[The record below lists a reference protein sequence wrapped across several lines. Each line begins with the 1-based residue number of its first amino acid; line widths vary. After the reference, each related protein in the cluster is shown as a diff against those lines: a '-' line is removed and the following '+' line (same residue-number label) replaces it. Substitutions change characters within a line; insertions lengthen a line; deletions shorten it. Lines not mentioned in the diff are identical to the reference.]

1 METVEQPVPGPGE
14 VLIRVEAVGICG
26 SELEGYRG
34 HSAVRRAPLVMGH
47 EFAGE
52 VVAASAEAAPA
63 AAAVTV
69 PPTATGTGAA
79 ADLVGRRVVVNPL
92 LACGRC
98 PRCLEGRPNVCRE
111 RRIVGIHLPGAFAE
125 YVAVPASSVTVV
137 PDGMDAALAS
147 LAEPL
152 AVCVHAIRLARA
164 DNRASNDGLLVLGAG
179 PIGLLTLQAALALG
193 APRVLV
199 SDRLASRL
207 AFVRALGGESCA
219 PEEAESACRALFG
232 EDGPEAVVDCVGVAQ
247 TRETAVRLASAG
259 GRVVLVG
266 LGQDESPMP
275 MNLAVRKEL
284 SLLGSYT
291 YSEGDFAEAVGL
303 LASGAIRME
312 GWTGACAL
320 EEAAAAFEALDRSV
334 SPYGKIIVK
343 PNGGVELNQ

>member
-1 METVEQPVPGPGE
+1 MRALVWRGPRSLAVEDVERPIPGPGE
-14 VLIRVEAVGICG
+14 VLVRVEAVGICG

-52 VVAASAEAAPA
+52 IVEAGPLSA
-63 AAAVTV
+63 
-69 PPTATGTGAA
+69 TATEPA
-79 ADLVGRRVVVNPL
+79 ADLACGRVVVNPL

-98 PRCLEGRPNVCRE
+98 PRCLEGRPNVCRD
-111 RRIVGIHLPGAFAE
+111 RRIVGIHRPGAFAE
-125 YVAVPASSVTVV
+125 YVAVPASGVTLV

-152 AVCVHAIRLARA
+152 AVCVHAIRLALPDGRA
-164 DNRASNDGLLVLGAG
+164 PGGLLVLGAG
-179 PIGLLTLQAALALG
+179 PIGLLTLQAALAMG

-207 AFVRALGGESCA
+207 AFVRSMGGEPCA
-219 PEEAESACRALFG
+219 PEDAESACRAWFG

-259 GRVVLVG
+259 GRVALVG
-266 LGQDESPMP
+266 LGEEESPMP

-284 SLLGSYT
+284 ALLGSYT
-291 YSEGDFAEAVGL
+291 YSEADFAEAVGL
-303 LASGAIRME
+303 LASGAIRAD
-312 GWTGACAL
+312 GWTGTCKL
-320 EEAAAAFEALDRSV
+320 EEAAAAFEALDRGV

-343 PNGGVELNQ
+343 PNGGI